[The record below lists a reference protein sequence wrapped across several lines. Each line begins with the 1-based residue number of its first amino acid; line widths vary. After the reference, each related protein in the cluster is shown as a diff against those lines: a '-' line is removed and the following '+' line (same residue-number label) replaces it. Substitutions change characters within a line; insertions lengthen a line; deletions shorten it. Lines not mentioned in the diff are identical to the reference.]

1 MTAPAPRRDP
11 GGALRVADA
20 GRRVLLKGWVAR
32 RRDLGELIFLT
43 LRDRSG
49 FVQLVFD
56 RARCPAEAVD
66 AAAEARSEDVVAVEG
81 EVLLRAEAQRN
92 RELPTGDIEV
102 LASRLEF
109 LARSQTPP
117 FVVEDRTNA
126 TEELRLEYRYL
137 DLRRPVMLKNFVL
150 RDEMAFRV
158 RKVLHERGFLE
169 VETPMLTR
177 STPEGARDF
186 LVPSRVHRGKF
197 YALPQS
203 PQLFKQILMM
213 SGFERYFQIA
223 RCFRDEDLRA
233 DRQFEFTQ
241 IDLEMS
247 FPTEEDVFDTVEAFL
262 VEAFAAA
269 GIPVARPFRRLTFRE
284 AMDRYGTDRPD
295 LRFDLPLCDL
305 SAAAAGSGFAPFE
318 KTLGGSGTVRGLR
331 VPGGAGLSRK
341 RLDELTEKARE
352 LGAAGLLWIK
362 KTAGEVTSP
371 AKKALPE
378 GHMAALLSAA
388 GVEDGDLLLV
398 VADREKVALAA
409 LAALRAEAAREL
421 KLVDESRYVFCW
433 ITEFPLLGFDDEAKG
448 WFPMNH
454 PFTGPREEDL
464 DRLESDPGSVRA
476 RAYDVVVNGWE
487 LGSGSIRIHRADLQE
502 RVFRVLGIGPEEGR
516 ERFGFLLEA
525 LQYGAPPHGGI
536 ALGLDRICAIAAGAT
551 SLREVIA
558 FPKTTSGIDL
568 MTKAPASV
576 LPEQLRELGLEPPG
590 PAEARRGNAA
600 STDGPSETRAD
611 R

>member
-1 MTAPAPRRDP
+1 MNAARQPA
-11 GGALRVADA
+11 GALRAADA
-20 GRRVLLKGWVAR
+20 GRSVLLKGWVAR

-43 LRDRSG
+43 IRDRSG
-49 FVQLVFD
+49 LVQVVFD
-56 RARCPAEAVD
+56 RARCPGAAVD
-66 AAAEARSEDVVAVEG
+66 AASDARSEDVVAIRG
-81 EVLLRAEAQRN
+81 EVVLRSEAQRN
-92 RELPTGDIEV
+92 RELPTGEVEV
-102 LASRLEF
+102 LAGELEF
-109 LARSQTPP
+109 LARSETPP
-117 FVVEDRTNA
+117 FSVEDRTNA

-137 DLRRPVMLKNFVL
+137 DLRRPVMQKNFVL
-150 RDEMAFRV
+150 RDEIAFRV

-186 LVPSRVHRGKF
+186 LVPSRVHRGQW

-241 IDLEMS
+241 IDLEIS

-269 GIPVARPFRRLTFRE
+269 NIAVARPFRRLTFRE

-295 LRFDLPLCDL
+295 LRYDLFLCDL
-305 SAAAAGSGFAPFE
+305 SEAAAGSGFAPFE
-318 KTLGGSGTVRGLR
+318 KALGSGGTVRGLR
-331 VPGGAGLSRK
+331 VPGGAGFSRK

-352 LGAAGLLWIK
+352 HGAGGLLWIK
-362 KTAGEVTSP
+362 KAGGEVTSP
-371 AKKALPE
+371 AKK
-378 GHMAALLSAA
+378 GLSEAHFERILSRA
-388 GVEDGDLLLV
+388 ELADGDLLLI
-398 VADREKVALAA
+398 VADREKAAFAA

-433 ITEFPLLGFDDEAKG
+433 VTEFPLLGFDEESKQ

-487 LGSGSIRIHRADLQE
+487 LGSGSIRIHRGDLQE
-502 RVFRVLGIGPEEGR
+502 RVFRVLGIGEAEGR

-525 LQYGAPPHGGI
+525 LKYGAPPHGGI

-551 SLREVIA
+551 SLRDVIA

-568 MTKAPASV
+568 MTKAPAAV
-576 LPEQLRELGLEPPG
+576 FPDQLRELGFEPPA
-590 PAEARRGNAA
+590 PRER
-600 STDGPSETRAD
+600 
-611 R
+611 

>member
-1 MTAPAPRRDP
+1 MRRVRQPA
-11 GGALRVADA
+11 GGLRASDA
-20 GRRVLLKGWVAR
+20 GQTIFLQGWVAR
-32 RRDLGELIFLT
+32 RRDLGELIFLSI
-43 LRDRSG
+43 RDRSG
-49 FVQLVFD
+49 LVQVVFD
-56 RARCPAEAVD
+56 RARCPAGAVEA
-66 AAAEARSEDVVAVEG
+66 ASQARSEDVVAIEG
-81 EVLLRAEAQRN
+81 DVVLRGEGQRN
-92 RELPTGDIEV
+92 KELPTGEV
-102 LASRLEF
+102 EVVARSLDF
-109 LARSQTPP
+109 LARSETPP

-137 DLRRPVMLKNFVL
+137 DLRRPAMLKNFLL
-150 RDEMAFRV
+150 RDEIAFRV
-158 RKVLHERGFLE
+158 RKVLHDRGFLE

-186 LVPSRVHRGKF
+186 LVPSRVHRGKW

-213 SGFERYFQIA
+213 SGFEKYFQIA

-247 FPTEEDVFDTVEAFL
+247 FPTEEDVFETVEAFL

-269 GIPVARPFRRLTFRE
+269 GIAAERPFRRLTFRE
-284 AMDRYGTDRPD
+284 AMETYGTDRPD

-305 SAAAAGSGFAPFE
+305 SAAAAGTGFAPFE
-318 KTLGGSGTVRGLR
+318 KALSARGGTVRGLR
-331 VPGGAGLSRK
+331 VPGGAALSRK

-352 LGAAGLLWIK
+352 HGAAGLLWVK
-362 KTAGEVTSP
+362 KAGNEVSSP
-371 AKKALPE
+371 AKKSLTQAQLD
-378 GHMAALLSAA
+378 GLLAAS
-388 GVEDGDLLLV
+388 GVGEGDLLLI
-398 VADREKVALAA
+398 VADREKAAFAA

-421 KLVDESRYVFCW
+421 KLVDESKYVFCW
-433 ITEFPLLGFDDEAKG
+433 VTEFPLLGRDDETG
-448 WFPMNH
+448 QWFPMNH

-502 RVFRVLGIGPEEGR
+502 RVFRVLGISAEEGR

-525 LQYGAPPHGGI
+525 LRYGAPPHGGI

-551 SLREVIA
+551 SLRDVIA
-558 FPKTTSGIDL
+558 FPKTTSGICL
-568 MTKAPASV
+568 MTRAPADV
-576 LPEQLRELGLEPPG
+576 LPGQLAELGLDPP
-590 PAEARRGNAA
+590 RR
-600 STDGPSETRAD
+600 SDG
-611 R
+611 

>member
-1 MTAPAPRRDP
+1 MSTSRQPA
-11 GGALRVADA
+11 GTLRASDA
-20 GRRVLLKGWVAR
+20 GKTVLLKGWVAR

-43 LRDRSG
+43 IRDRSG
-49 FVQLVFD
+49 LVQVVFD
-56 RARCPAEAVD
+56 KARCPGAAV
-66 AAAEARSEDVVAVEG
+66 AAATEARSEDVVAIEG
-81 EVLLRAEAQRN
+81 AVVLRGEGQKN
-92 RELPTGDIEV
+92 RELPTGEIEIV
-102 LASRLEF
+102 GARLEF
-109 LARSQTPP
+109 LSRSETPP

-150 RDEMAFRV
+150 RDEIAFRV

-186 LVPSRVHRGKF
+186 LVPSRVHRGQW

-203 PQLFKQILMM
+203 PQLFKQILMI

-241 IDLEMS
+241 IDLEIS
-247 FPTEEDVFDTVEAFL
+247 FPTEEDVFDTVEALL

-269 GIPVARPFRRLTFRE
+269 DIRVARPFRRLTFRE

-295 LRFDLPLCDL
+295 LRYGLPLCDL
-305 SAAAAGSGFAPFE
+305 SEAAAGSGFVPFE
-318 KTLGGSGTVRGLR
+318 KALGSGGTVRGLR
-331 VPGGAGLSRK
+331 VPAGAGLSRK
-341 RLDELTEKARE
+341 RLDELTERARE
-352 LGAAGLLWIK
+352 HGAGGLLWMK
-362 KTAGEVTSP
+362 KSAGEVTSP
-371 AKKALPE
+371 AKKSLAEAHLVRILE
-378 GHMAALLSAA
+378 RAEVA
-388 GVEDGDLLLV
+388 DGDLLLI
-398 VADREKVALAA
+398 VADKEKAAFAA
-409 LAALRAEAAREL
+409 LAALRAEMAREM
-421 KLVDESRYVFCW
+421 KLIDDALYVFCW
-433 ITEFPLLGFDDEAKG
+433 VTQFPLLGFDDENKQ

-454 PFTGPREEDL
+454 PFTGPREEDI

-502 RVFRVLGIGPEEGR
+502 RVFRVLGISDAEGK
-516 ERFGFLLEA
+516 ERFGFLLDA
-525 LQYGAPPHGGI
+525 LKYGAPPHGGI

-551 SLREVIA
+551 SLRDVIA
-558 FPKTTSGIDL
+558 FPKTTSGICL
-568 MTKAPASV
+568 MTKAPAGVSAQ
-576 LPEQLRELGLEPPG
+576 QLRELGLEPPD
-590 PAEARRGNAA
+590 RR
-600 STDGPSETRAD
+600 PER
-611 R
+611 